1 MSEIKPRVSA
11 LYRYPVKGFSGEK
24 LKSVVLSPEQTFPA
38 DRKFAVENGP
48 SGFDPAAP
56 KWLSKSKFLCLMR
69 NAKLAALRTQYNDR
83 SGNFTASMNGMT
95 LVEASL
101 HTEAGRAA
109 IEYALQEFMGGEA
122 RGPLKV
128 LEAPGHSFSDVA
140 AKVVHIINL
149 GTIAEL
155 AEAAH
160 KPLHPVRFR
169 ANLYLEDLKPWSE
182 FDLIGKKI
190 RAGGV
195 TLKVTKRVERCAAV
209 DVDPDTAQRD
219 TELPQTI
226 WRKTGD
232 TDCGI
237 YASVIEGGA
246 INEGDRIE
254 ILD

>member
-1 MSEIKPRVSA
+1 MSGAGEGVISGAIQNGGSAIVAIAKTGAGQWGSSLALAGQMFGIDVRIYMVKISYQQKPYRRA
-11 LYRYPVKGFSGEK
+11 LMETWGAEVDP
-24 LKSVVLSPEQTFPA
+24 SPT
-38 DRKFAVENGP
+38 N
-48 SGFDPAAP
+48 
-56 KWLSKSKFLCLMR
+56 M
-69 NAKLAALRTQYNDR
+69 
-83 SGNFTASMNGMT
+83 
-95 LVEASL
+95 
-101 HTEAGRAA
+101 TEAGRAA

-237 YASVIEGGA
+237 YASVVEGGA